1 MPSSNGSLRDGKS
14 RGCSRPEPCSADCCR
29 TFLRRNVFVLCLI
42 LGVAAGIGLG
52 VGLRYA
58 KPVWTARELAYYK
71 FPGELLLRM
80 LQMVIL
86 PLVITSMIS
95 GMSSLGRNA
104 SSWIGLRA
112 VVYYMCT
119 TLFAVIIGIVL
130 VVSIHP
136 GRSESSETM
145 RRQGS
150 SKTVNAV
157 DSLLD
162 LIRNAFP
169 DNVMDACIRKVQ
181 TSMKFIIP
189 DATTTAPPTVDP
201 NATASNSTAF
211 TLTTTNIATTVA
223 DSLNAS
229 SGPTPKPTAAPVY
242 DYVPKVERVEGSN
255 LLGIIVFSLAFG
267 VALSRIGER
276 GHVARQFFDG
286 CSEAV
291 LVVVK
296 VVIWF
301 TPIGIIFLIS
311 GKIIEM
317 ENVVETLSQ
326 LGLYSITV
334 ISGLVIHGFIVLPL
348 IYLIVVRRNPFRYMF
363 GCMRAILT
371 AVSTASSSATL
382 PVSLYCIEEVNGV
395 SKMVSRFVL
404 PVGATINMD
413 GTALYEAVASV
424 FIAQVNGITLDFAKL
439 VTISL
444 TATAAAVGAAGVPEA
459 GLVTM
464 VIVLTAV
471 GLPTDDVTLIL
482 AIDWFLDRL
491 RTSINVWGDCVG
503 AGVVEALSR
512 KDLEEV
518 AEEDNNGFCMEQA
531 AEEGKPGRY
540 ITEF

>member
-130 VVSIHP
+130 V
-136 GRSESSETM
+136 
-145 RRQGS
+145 
-150 SKTVNAV
+150 
-157 DSLLD
+157 
-162 LIRNAFP
+162 
-169 DNVMDACIRKVQ
+169 

-189 DATTTAPPTVDP
+189 DATTTAPPTVDAECHGQQLDRFHP
-201 NATASNSTAF
+201 DDDEHRDHCGRFAECQLRTDAK
-211 TLTTTNIATTVA
+211 A
-223 DSLNAS
+223 DRCP
-229 SGPTPKPTAAPVY
+229 G
-242 DYVPKVERVEGSN
+242 VERVEGSN

-471 GLPTDDVTLIL
+471 GLPTDD
-482 AIDWFLDRL
+482 
-491 RTSINVWGDCVG
+491 
-503 AGVVEALSR
+503 ALSR

-531 AEEGKPGRY
+531 ARRGKPGRY

>member
-1 MPSSNGSLRDGKS
+1 MASNSRKSSSSCIRI
-14 RGCSRPEPCSADCCR
+14 
-29 TFLRRNVFVLCLI
+29 LRRNVFVLCLI

-52 VGLRYA
+52 IGLRYA

-80 LQMVIL
+80 LQMMIL
-86 PLVITSMIS
+86 PLVTTSMIS
-95 GMSSLGRNA
+95 GMSSLGQNA
-104 SSWIGLRA
+104 SSKVGLRA
-112 VVYYMCT
+112 LLFYMCT

-130 VVSIHP
+130 VVSIRP
-136 GRSESSETM
+136 GNSSAPPDQQRQNVSRS
-145 RRQGS
+145 
-150 SKTVNAV
+150 VNAA

-169 DNVMDACIRKVQ
+169 DNVVDACIRRVQ
-181 TSMKFIIP
+181 TVNKP
-189 DATTTAPPTVDP
+189 PTDEPTTPTTPPVPGNATTLDGELAGSAA
-201 NATASNSTAF
+201 NATEPQGT
-211 TLTTTNIATTVA
+211 
-223 DSLNAS
+223 
-229 SGPTPKPTAAPVY
+229 PTPPPV
-242 DYVPKVERVEGSN
+242 DNLVPHVENVWGSN
-255 LLGIIVFSLAFG
+255 LLGIIVFSLALG

-382 PVSLYCIEEVNGV
+382 PVTLYCIEEVNGV
-395 SKMVSRFVL
+395 NKRVSRFVL

-424 FIAQVNGITLDFAKL
+424 FIAQLNGITLDFAKL

-464 VIVLTAV
+464 LIVLTAV

-503 AGVVEALSR
+503 AGVVEKLSASDLAESPEGEHGEGDGEAELKGQDNAGFSNGKATHSVANESLDNGPAIELGNTAL
-512 KDLEEV
+512 
-518 AEEDNNGFCMEQA
+518 
-531 AEEGKPGRY
+531 
-540 ITEF
+540 

>member
-334 ISGLVIHGFIVLPL
+334 ISGLVIHGFIVLPPL

-471 GLPTDDVTLIL
+471 GLPTDD
-482 AIDWFLDRL
+482 
-491 RTSINVWGDCVG
+491 
-503 AGVVEALSR
+503 ALSR